1 MKRIFFWRIWV
12 LVLVAVMI
20 LPLMG
25 GSDMLAEVSAAE
37 GSILGSGTCGKNLT
51 WQLLA
56 DGNLIIS
63 GSGAMENYARN
74 EMPWYELRSSVK
86 HITMEKGIISIG
98 DYAFFWCDQLTG
110 VTIPEGVLRIGS
122 YAFGNCW
129 ALTEV
134 VIPNGVREIGEYAFD
149 ACDQLKKVVMP
160 DSVGTIGAFAF
171 ANCGNLVEAALPA
184 GITEIAEG
192 LFSRCFHLPDITLP
206 AGITYIGA
214 RAFEGCDAMTR
225 FAVPEGITSIED
237 GTFSYCDNLT
247 DITIP
252 ASVTSIGKEAFFA
265 NASLVSIT
273 IPESVTVIGDAA
285 FGSCGNLAEITLP
298 AGVTY
303 IGEETFRE
311 CKSLT
316 AFTIHEGITDIGYK
330 AFQYCESLTEIT
342 IPGSVTSIGS
352 RAFEGCSNLERVT
365 IREGVEQVNT
375 YAFGTCGKLVQVNIP
390 ESVTVMDSNAFEN
403 CVSLPKIV
411 IPGSIKIIDSQVF
424 SGCTQLQE
432 VTLSEGLESIGGGA
446 FQGCTGLQRITIP
459 ATVTDIASHAFAF
472 CEGLEKVWFLGD
484 APDLGM
490 YAFYEDKCNAFY
502 PSYAAGWENIG
513 DFYYGGNL
521 KWFSYDQGEAPFA
534 FTGTSISLGDSLDI
548 HFFLS
553 DYEVESTDYAVITRT
568 YADDR
573 PDHVV
578 TVPYGEWD
586 DLGDGR
592 LYITYQDIAAK
603 EMCDTISVVVYK
615 QDGTP
620 ASRAYTDSVKD
631 YVMRLCRSIT
641 IDGAMEIIVA
651 DLLNYGA
658 EAQLFFGYDTENL
671 ANAELTYHDQL
682 DASKDYLVE
691 DHLKCSEGRAG
702 TAITLKSRLSLDMY
716 FKNSFLGD
724 DFAEIYAIVQYTDH
738 YGKPVEYRVEG
749 TDFVIEDSYRSYVA
763 VTGLAIADYQQ
774 LVTCTVYDR
783 DGNVLAWATDSIEG
797 YIARMDREIP
807 DIVIALAKVAETA
820 WYCFHGYIGDPLE
833 TPKIIR

>member
-1 MKRIFFWRIWV
+1 MKHMFFRSV
-12 LVLVAVMI
+12 LVLMLVAVTV
-20 LPLMG
+20 LALSG
-25 GSDMLAEVSAAE
+25 GAEMRPEASAAE
-37 GSILGSGTCGKNLT
+37 TAVLSSGTCGKNLT

-63 GSGAMENYARN
+63 GSGAMENYAIY

-122 YAFGNCW
+122 YAFGSCW

-134 VIPNGVREIGEYAFD
+134 VIPNGVREIGEHAFD
-149 ACDQLKKVVMP
+149 ACDMLTKVVIP
-160 DSVGTIGAFAF
+160 DSVRTIGAFAF

-192 LFSRCFHLPDITLP
+192 LFSSCFHLPDITLP

-214 RAFEGCDAMTR
+214 RAFEDCDAMTR

-237 GTFSYCDNLT
+237 GTFGYCDNLT

-252 ASVTSIGKEAFFA
+252 NSVTAIGKAAFFC
-265 NASLVSIT
+265 NSSLISIA
-273 IPESVTVIGDAA
+273 IPEGVTVIGDAA

-303 IGEETFRE
+303 IGEKTFRE
-311 CKSLT
+311 CESLT
-316 AFTIHEGITDIGYK
+316 AFTIHEGITGIGQN
-330 AFQYCESLTEIT
+330 AFQYCKGLTEIT

-352 RAFEGCSNLERVT
+352 SAFDGCSNLERVT

-375 YAFGTCGKLVQVNIP
+375 FAFGACGKLVQVNIP
-390 ESVTVMDSNAFEN
+390 ESVTVLDSNAFEN
-403 CVSLPKIV
+403 CVSLPKIL
-411 IPGSIKIIDSQVF
+411 IPGSIKIIGSQVF

-446 FQGCTGLQRITIP
+446 FQGCTGLRRITIP
-459 ATVTDIASHAFAF
+459 ATVTDIANHAFAF

-484 APDLGM
+484 APYMDM
-490 YAFYEDKCNAFY
+490 YTFYSDKLNGFY
-502 PSYAAGWENIG
+502 PANKAGWEAATAE
-513 DFYYGGNL
+513 FYGGNIT
-521 KWFSYDQGEAPFA
+521 WAAYDEGEETFA
-534 FTGTSISLGDSLDI
+534 FTGTSVSLGDSLDI

-603 EMCDTISVVVYK
+603 EMNDTISVVVYN

-631 YVMRLCRSIT
+631 YVMRLRRSIT
-641 IDGAMEIIVA
+641 IDSAMEIIVA
-651 DLLNYGA
+651 NLLNYGA
-658 EAQLFFGYDTENL
+658 EAQLFFGYDTEHL

-749 TDFVIEDSYRSYVA
+749 TDFVLESDSRSYVQVA
-763 VTGLAIADYQQ
+763 GLAIADYKQ
-774 LVTCTVYDR
+774 LVNCTIYDR

-807 DIVIALAKVAETA
+807 DIVIALAKVANTA